1 MMKETMMNYV
11 EREESLE
18 ASTNEMNILLVL
30 QTDRLAASDHAR
42 SHVQQYIQEIVSGP
56 H

>member
-1 MMKETMMNYV
+1 MMNYLD
-11 EREESLE
+11 REESLE

-30 QTDRLAASDHAR
+30 QTDRLAASDHGW
-42 SHVQQYIQEIVSGP
+42 SHVQQYTCIQEIVSGP